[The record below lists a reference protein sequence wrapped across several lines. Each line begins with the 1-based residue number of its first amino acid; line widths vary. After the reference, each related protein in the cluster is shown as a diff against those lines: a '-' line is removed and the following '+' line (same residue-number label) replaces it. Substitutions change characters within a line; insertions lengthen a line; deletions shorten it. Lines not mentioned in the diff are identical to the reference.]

1 MSGQEKD
8 ETAQLAQLFGA
19 RVAVLQPDAI
29 DGLAAAAVRQRL
41 EAKGYARYPGID
53 RGSYEFLDEPTEAVI
68 GAVGKPLLATLQA
81 AASAATGRSLALA
94 LATPASPAVRAL
106 RLGAG
111 DYLLAH
117 HDRDSDDGTVELT
130 LDLSASVSEGA
141 GVVYLRG
148 GKPFFHLPSQPGALA
163 IVERD
168 ASVRCHHAYLSK
180 RFPAAQVVRLV
191 VRLRPA

>member
-1 MSGQEKD
+1 M
-8 ETAQLAQLFGA
+8 TAGDRDAATQLEQLFGA
-19 RVAVLQPDAI
+19 RVAVLQPDMI

-41 EAKGYARYPGID
+41 VAKGYARYPLID
-53 RGSYEFLDEPTEAVI
+53 RGSYEFLDDPRDAI
-68 GAVGKPLLATLQA
+68 GAPLLAALQA
-81 AASAATGRSLALA
+81 AASKATGRSLALA
-94 LATPASPAVRAL
+94 SAAPAVRAL
-106 RLGAG
+106 RLRAG

-141 GVVYLRG
+141 GVVYLRA

-180 RFPAAQVVRLV
+180 RFPAAEVIRLV
-191 VRLRPA
+191 VRLQPA